1 MNSIWKRRL
10 SQSMINSMMSCYIFK
25 NEMDGKWKD
34 NLVNED
40 KIDFMPKDTV
50 VMKYS
55 QKRVDPKGFILMPCT
70 YAKNVYG
77 PFNIL
82 VKCNEKFKLTQVTEE
97 DNI

>member
-1 MNSIWKRRL
+1 
-10 SQSMINSMMSCYIFK
+10 
-25 NEMDGKWKD
+25 
-34 NLVNED
+34 
-40 KIDFMPKDTV
+40 MPKDTV